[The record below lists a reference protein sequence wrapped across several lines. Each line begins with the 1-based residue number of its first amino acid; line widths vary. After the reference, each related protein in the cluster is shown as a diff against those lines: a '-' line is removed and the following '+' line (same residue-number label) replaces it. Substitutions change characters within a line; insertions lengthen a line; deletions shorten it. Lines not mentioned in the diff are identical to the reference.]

1 MPPDGAAHAV
11 VYVYDADGKKRFL
24 DAGTNNKI
32 LAPGETG
39 RVLPVRGRH
48 RQNVVVDDVG
58 GAGEFSA
65 TVSYRSLNGFAWGPE
80 SPRSDTV
87 ILALPAAPC
96 APLLEPHTRSMVK
109 ITVAAPALSS
119 RISVKVE
126 HQSGATFRVAP
137 QLPITLYPSGRPS
150 TSTPTTRPRRRGRG
164 RASRWVAR
172 SSASVKSPANVSCSG
187 RRASWWGR
195 KGTMRKSTSAP
206 TSAAYKLF
214 CRNTW
219 SRWTPTMTRRR
230 MRDSLHWRTRPRRRA
245 PGAF

>member
-1 MPPDGAAHAV
+1 MDVNHSKPAKPELSFGGNGLEVTFMPPDGAAHAV
-11 VYVYDADGKKRFL
+11 VYVYDADGKKSFL

-87 ILALPAAPC
+87 ILALP
-96 APLLEPHTRSMVK
+96 
-109 ITVAAPALSS
+109 
-119 RISVKVE
+119 
-126 HQSGATFRVAP
+126 
-137 QLPITLYPSGRPS
+137 
-150 TSTPTTRPRRRGRG
+150 
-164 RASRWVAR
+164 
-172 SSASVKSPANVSCSG
+172 
-187 RRASWWGR
+187 GR

-206 TSAAYKLF
+206 TSAYKPF

-219 SRWTPTMTRRR
+219 SRWTP
-230 MRDSLHWRTRPRRRA
+230 HWRTRPRRRT
-245 PGAF
+245 PGA